1 MRIIIAGSGGVG
13 GYYGA
18 MLARAGHEVLFIARG
33 EHLAALRV
41 RGIVVKSH
49 TGDFHLPVNAAGN
62 AEGFGE
68 ADLVLVCVKSYD
80 TESSPPLY
88 EAGVGEHTTVL
99 SLQNGVDNEEILARR
114 FGRARV
120 MGGVSFI
127 GSRVESPGVILHT
140 SFGNIAI
147 GELDG
152 GVSPRGE
159 ALAAV
164 FNEAGVT
171 CRLSGDIRRD
181 LYAKMVWNVGFNAL
195 CAILDCPA
203 KVAVEFAP
211 TRKVVEDAMRE
222 WVQVARAAGVG
233 LEDSAVQKNVEA
245 TLKGG
250 EVIPSLLHD
259 RRRGRRLEIETF
271 NGKAALMGKELGVP
285 TPVNATLANI
295 TRFFGCG
302 YGEPPV
308 S

>member
-33 EHLAALRV
+33 EHLAALRA
-41 RGIVVKSH
+41 RGISVKSIA
-49 TGDFHLPVNAAGN
+49 GDFTLPVNAAPD
-62 AEGFGE
+62 AAGFGL
-68 ADLVLVCVKSYD
+68 ADLALVCVKSYD
-80 TESSPPLY
+80 TQSSIPLF
-88 EAGVGEHTTVL
+88 EAGVGEASVVL
-99 SLQNGVDNEEILARR
+99 SLQNGVDNEEILAAR
-114 FGRARV
+114 FGRERV

-127 GSRVESPGVILHT
+127 GSRVQSPGVILHT
-140 SFGNIAI
+140 SYGNIAI

-152 GVSPRGE
+152 GISPRGQ
-159 ALAAV
+159 AFAAM
-164 FNEAGVT
+164 FNEAGIK
-171 CRLSGDIRRD
+171 CRLSDGIRRD

-222 WVQVARAAGVG
+222 WVAVARAAGVA
-233 LEDSAVQKNVEA
+233 LEEAAVQKNVEA

-259 RRRGRRLEIETF
+259 RRRGRRLEIESF
-271 NGKAALMGKELGVP
+271 NGKAAMMGRELGVP

-295 TRFFGCG
+295 TRFFDCR